1 MRVRIAFAALGTA
14 AALLAWSLWRALRME
29 DVRPVVAVSAG
40 DTGSGPD
47 LPVRET
53 YSVERVLAAVGKDPF
68 HPERRRPALRYHLTS
83 DGGPGAGRI
92 IAPQPVPGVRVVG
105 TAVAAGGGGGG
116 FAMCAWAGGS
126 PRIVRIGERV
136 GDWTLS
142 KVTPGAAEFTA
153 PTGATVIVRIA
164 KVGT

>member
-1 MRVRIAFAALGTA
+1 VRVRIAFAALGAA
-14 AALLAWSLWRALRME
+14 AALLAWTLWRALRIE
-29 DVRPVVAVSAG
+29 DVRPVVAVSAR
-40 DTGSGPD
+40 DTGSEPD
-47 LPVRET
+47 LSVRET
-53 YSVERVLAAVGKDPF
+53 YSVERVLAAVDKDPF
-68 HPERRRPALRYHLTS
+68 HPERRRPALRYHLPG
-83 DGGPGAGRI
+83 DGGGGRS
-92 IAPQPVPGVRVVG
+92 IAAQPAPGVRVVG

-126 PRIVRIGERV
+126 PRIVRVGERV

-164 KVGT
+164 KAGT